1 MANDLTGSSSDGAAS
16 GDSAISV
23 VVIAL
28 SPIGASG
35 VRVLT
40 VANLKAALAAAGV
53 QDGDVLQYVSI
64 KSPEAPARVTRYV
77 DPDGANPTVFI
88 EQ

>member
-1 MANDLTGSSSDGAAS
+1 MADLSGSSSDGAAS
-16 GDSAISV
+16 SDSTISV

-35 VRVLT
+35 VKLLT
-40 VANLKAALAAAGV
+40 VANLKAALAAANCS
-53 QDGDVLQYVSI
+53 DGDTLMYVSI
-64 KSPEAPARVTRYV
+64 KSPEAPARVTRYIES
-77 DPDGANPTVFI
+77 DGTPVVYI

>member
-1 MANDLTGSSSDGAAS
+1 MANDLTGSLSDGAAS
-16 GDSAISV
+16 SDSTTTV

-35 VRVLT
+35 VKLLT
-40 VANLKAALAAAGV
+40 VANLKAALAAANV
-53 QDGDVLQYVSI
+53 QDGDVLQFVSI

-77 DPDGANPTVFI
+77 DPDGATPTVYI